1 VNGATMS
8 AIRWIVPVSL
18 GLLVSG
24 CGWYVPEIQENPF
37 ATDAQRAE
45 FIQEIALNVRCEVQD
60 AVVRLYAEDPK
71 DIDPY
76 NRNLG
81 WFDSWGVQVSLTL
94 TTDEKGSLS
103 PIVSWLP
110 TGTPSTPSS
119 IFSLNLGAT
128 GSTEGQ
134 RVDKI
139 GAFFLVSDL
148 KNLQVCPSEY
158 RHRGPFILE
167 SDLKLFEWLQATMI
181 TIGNGDTPAPANATG
196 PLKSNV
202 LSHEVKFD
210 IISTGTVTPGWKL
223 TQSTI
228 NSSGT
233 FLSATRDRTQ
243 DLTITFGPADNTWVE
258 YAIDPKTH
266 KRVIRPAALAPAAAS
281 AALAAD
287 IANALGNTV
296 RNGLR

>member
-1 VNGATMS
+1 MS

-24 CGWYVPEIQENPF
+24 CGWYVPETQENPF
-37 ATDAQRAE
+37 ATAKERSD
-45 FIQEIALNVRCEVQD
+45 FIQEIVRNVHCEVQD
-60 AVVRLYAEDPK
+60 SIVKLYASQA
-71 DIDPY
+71 DIDPQ
-76 NRNLG
+76 NRNLI
-81 WFDSWGVQVSLTL
+81 WFDNWAVQISLTL

-134 RVDKI
+134 RTDKI
-139 GAFFLVSDL
+139 GTFFLVSDF
-148 KNLQVCPSEY
+148 KGKDVCPYEY

-167 SDLKLFEWLQATMI
+167 SDLKLYEWLQAAMVSI
-181 TIGNGDTPAPANATG
+181 NNRDTPAPKDNST

-210 IISTGTVTPGWKL
+210 IISTGTVTPSWKL

-228 NSSGT
+228 NSSGS

-243 DLTITFGPADNTWVE
+243 DLTLTFGPTDNTWVE
-258 YAIDPKTH
+258 YAIDPRTH
-266 KRVIRPAALAPAAAS
+266 KRVIRPAALAPAAQS
-281 AALAAD
+281 AVLAAD
-287 IANALGNTV
+287 IANAISNSV